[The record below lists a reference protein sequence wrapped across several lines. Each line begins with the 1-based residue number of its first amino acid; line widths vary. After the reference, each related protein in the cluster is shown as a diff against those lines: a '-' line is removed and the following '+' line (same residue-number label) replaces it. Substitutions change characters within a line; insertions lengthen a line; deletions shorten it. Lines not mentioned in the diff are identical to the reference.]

1 MTYQPKPIDT
11 TNIILPPEFM
21 EVSETIAKN
30 IHEVWAKQRIE
41 QGWKYG
47 PVRNDALKTHPNL
60 VPYEELPEIE
70 KDYDRNTLLESLKV
84 MISLGFTIK

>member
-1 MTYQPKPIDT
+1 MTYQPKPTDT